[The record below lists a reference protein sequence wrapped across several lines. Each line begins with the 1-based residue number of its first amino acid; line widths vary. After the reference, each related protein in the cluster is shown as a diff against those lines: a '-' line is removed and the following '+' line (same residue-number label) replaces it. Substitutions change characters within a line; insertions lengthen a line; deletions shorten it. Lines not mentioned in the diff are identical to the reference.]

1 VLILLLSLA
10 LAEDSDVPIEDSPV
24 VEEAPVFVQ
33 LDPTAAELQLAAL
46 SQASEATTQ
55 AMQAIN
61 MEGLMAL
68 IEANSPPEPETE
80 PAPVADSSE
89 DSGPMPDHGPFL
101 VPVR

>member
-1 VLILLLSLA
+1 MLILLLSFA

-24 VEEAPVFVQ
+24 VEETPVFVQ

-68 IEANSPPEPETE
+68 IEANNSPEPE
-80 PAPVADSSE
+80 PVADSSE
-89 DSGPMPDHGPFL
+89 DSGPAPPDHGPFL
-101 VPVR
+101 VPLR

>member
-1 VLILLLSLA
+1 MLILLLSFA

-24 VEEAPVFVQ
+24 VEEAPVFMQ
-33 LDPTAAELQLAAL
+33 LDPTAAELHLAAL
-46 SQASEATTQ
+46 SQTSEATTQ

-61 MEGLMAL
+61 MAGLMAL
-68 IEANSPPEPETE
+68 IEANSPPEPE